1 MTYEKN
7 GRPKGISSSV
17 VGLTLHILFEHP
29 SPCVQKPSQFPLFR
43 ATFSKK
49 MLSSIVMA
57 VADRC
62 AGDKDRATRC
72 QPHARAGV
80 QACRGAR
87 ASSSKIP
94 VVERRSWRPI
104 HKRKAED
111 AWSCARRRRRRRCSS
126 QSAIR
131 RPDAGSCHQGRELVA
146 RPKTAGDPAA
156 SAVLRALCAMRRL
169 HLLFSTSTPK
179 SDRRGEA
186 RRTTRCSPRA

>member
-1 MTYEKN
+1 MGGEAQ
-7 GRPKGISSSV
+7 
-17 VGLTLHILFEHP
+17 

-43 ATFSKK
+43 AHFSKK
-49 MLSSIVMA
+49 TLPSIVMA
-57 VADRC
+57 AADCC

-72 QPHARAGV
+72 RPHARAGV

-94 VVERRSWRPI
+94 VVKRRGWRPI

-111 AWSCARRRRRRRCSS
+111 AWSCARRRRRRSCSS
-126 QSAIR
+126 RSAVR
-131 RPDAGSCHQGRELVA
+131 RPDAGSCHRGRELVA
-146 RPKTAGDPAA
+146 RATTAGDPAA
-156 SAVLRALCAMRRL
+156 SAVLRALCAVRRL

-186 RRTTRCSPRA
+186 RCTTRSSPRA